1 MLRLAIAQI
10 RPRKGAYE
18 ENLCRLGALFREVG
32 SWPEPPELLVAPETA
47 LTGYFLEG
55 GVRDLAITGDQLFAD
70 LSRQHQEAGTPPLDV
85 ALGFYEVHGNRLYN
99 SGLYAMLGGPD
110 AGIRH
115 IHRKIFLP
123 TYGVFDEE
131 RFVEAGRSVQ
141 AFDTR
146 WGRAAILI
154 CEDAWHSFTP
164 MLAALDGAQL
174 IIIPSASPAR
184 GVVTSDDTA
193 GRPVSLARWSRLA
206 QDIAGEHGVYVALS
220 QLVGFEGGKAFPGGS
235 ILAGPRGD
243 LLAQGPVFQEA
254 IIPAVIDFEEIT
266 RARADLPLLADLEMR
281 LPHLLGSLHAARRE
295 RGEAGSK
302 QGQRG
307 SGEAGTLVSDQPD
320 GGPAKKPRSKKES
333 PNAQTVPLARLPAS
347 PPRGPLA
354 PLPARFN
361 PQQDPL
367 AIDVELTQQW
377 LREFIRDEVQRRR
390 KFDKVV
396 IGLSGG
402 VDSSLVAYLAVEAL
416 GAANVLGVR
425 MPYRS
430 SSSESLAHAQLVID
444 ALGIPSTTVDISP
457 AVDALAGAI
466 GEARPERSERMEPA
480 RLGNIMARTRMITLF
495 DLSAAHR
502 ALPLGTGNKTERLLG
517 YFTWHADDSP
527 PVNPIGD
534 LFKTQVWALAR
545 HLGVPDVIV
554 SKPASADL
562 IKGQTDEG
570 DFGISYPRADAILHW
585 ILLGYRGP
593 EISALG
599 FEEAEI
605 ALVRKRLDSTHW
617 KRRLPTVAM
626 LSGTAI
632 GEYYLRPVDY

>member
-1 MLRLAIAQI
+1 MLRLAIAQL
-10 RPRKGAYE
+10 RPRKGAYD
-18 ENLCRLGALFREVG
+18 ENLCRLGAVFREV
-32 SWPEPPELLVAPETA
+32 SAWAEPPELVITPETA

-55 GVRDLAITGDQLFAD
+55 GVRDLAVSADRLFDD
-70 LSRQHQEAGTPPLDV
+70 LARQHKDARAAPLDIAV
-85 ALGFYEVHGNRLYN
+85 GFYEIHRNRLHN
-99 SGLYAMLGGPD
+99 SGLYATLGGPD

-115 IHRKIFLP
+115 VHRKVFLP

-131 RFVEAGRSVQ
+131 RFVEAGRNVQ

-164 MLAALDGAQL
+164 MLAALGGAQL

-184 GVVTSDDTA
+184 GVVTTDDTA
-193 GRPVSLARWSRLA
+193 GRPTSLARWGRIV
-206 QDIAGEHGVYVALS
+206 QDIAGEHGVFVALS

-235 ILAGPRGD
+235 LVANPRGD
-243 LLAQGPVFQEA
+243 ILADGPIFEEA
-254 IIPAVIDFEEIT
+254 LIPATLDFEEIT

-281 LPHLLGSLHAARRE
+281 LPHLLGSLHAARRSD
-295 RGEAGSK
+295 GSE
-302 QGQRG
+302 G
-307 SGEAGTLVSDQPD
+307 D
-320 GGPAKKPRSKKES
+320 GGAKVPVAPVTRTV
-333 PNAQTVPLARLPAS
+333 NAGAMRTLARIA
-347 PPRGPLA
+347 G
-354 PLPARFN
+354 
-361 PQQDPL
+361 DPL
-367 AIDVELTQQW
+367 AIDAELTRRW
-377 LREFIRDEVQRRR
+377 LVEFIRDEVRRR
-390 KFDKVV
+390 RGFEQVV
-396 IGLSGG
+396 VGLSGG
-402 VDSSLVAYLAVEAL
+402 VDSSLVACLAVEAL
-416 GAANVLGVR
+416 GPENVLAIR

-430 SSSESLAHAQLVID
+430 SSPESLSHAQLVID
-444 ALGIPSTTVDISP
+444 ALGIRSATVDISA
-457 AVDALAGAI
+457 AVDALAAAI
-466 GEARPERSERMEPA
+466 GGASEPG

-502 ALPLGTGNKTERLLG
+502 ALPIGTGNKTERLFG

-562 IKGQTDEG
+562 IVGQTDEN

-585 ILLGYRGP
+585 ILLGYRDA
-593 EISALG
+593 EIAALG
-599 FEEAEI
+599 FSEEET

-617 KRRLPTVAM
+617 KRRMPTVAM

>member
-1 MLRLAIAQI
+1 MAQV
-10 RPRKGAYE
+10 RPHKGAYE

-32 SWPEPPELLVAPETA
+32 SWPEPPELVVAPETA

-55 GVRDLAITGDQLFAD
+55 GVRDLAISADQLFAD
-70 LSRQHQEAGTPPLDV
+70 LSRQHSDSGGRSLDV

-99 SGLYAMLGGPD
+99 SGLYATLGGPD

-115 IHRKIFLP
+115 VHRKIFLP

-141 AFDTR
+141 AFDTQ
-146 WGRAAILI
+146 WGRAAMLI

-184 GVVTSDDTA
+184 GVITTDDTA
-193 GRPVSLARWSRLA
+193 GRPVSLARWSRLV

-243 LLAQGPVFQEA
+243 ILTQGPLFQEA

-295 RGEAGSK
+295 K
-302 QGQRG
+302 G
-307 SGEAGTLVSDQPD
+307 SGEAGKQ
-320 GGPAKKPRSKKES
+320 GSKSTPKGSEPQNQVGS
-333 PNAQTVPLARLPAS
+333 RIRLPAS
-347 PPRGPLA
+347 PLP

-361 PQQDPL
+361 PSQDPL
-367 AIDVELTQQW
+367 GIDPELTQRW
-377 LREFIRDEVQRRR
+377 LVEFIRDEVQRRR
-390 KFDKVV
+390 KFEKVV
-396 IGLSGG
+396 VGLSGG
-402 VDSSLVAYLAVEAL
+402 VDSSLVAFLAAEAL
-416 GAANVLGVR
+416 GASNVIGIR

-430 SSSESLAHAQLVID
+430 SSAESLAHAQLVID
-444 ALGIPSTTVDISP
+444 ALGIPSRTVEISA

-466 GEARPERSERMEPA
+466 GGEVEPA

-495 DLSAAHR
+495 DLSAALR
-502 ALPLGTGNKTERLLG
+502 ALPLGTGNKTERLFG

-534 LFKTQVWALAR
+534 LFKTQVWAFAR

-570 DFGISYPRADAILHW
+570 DFGISYHRADAILHW
-585 ILLGYRGP
+585 ILMGYKSP
-593 EISALG
+593 EIAALG
-599 FEEAEI
+599 FDEGEI
-605 ALVRKRLDSTHW
+605 KLVRQRLDSTHW

>member
-10 RPRKGAYE
+10 RPQKGAYE
-18 ENLCRLGALFREVG
+18 ENLCRFGALLREVG
-32 SWPEPPELLVAPETA
+32 NWPEPPELVVAPETA

-55 GVRDLAITGDQLFAD
+55 GVRDLAITGDQLFND

-99 SGLYAMLGGPD
+99 SGMYATLGGPD

-174 IIIPSASPAR
+174 IIVPSASPAR

-193 GRPVSLARWSRLA
+193 GRPVSLARWGRLA
-206 QDIAGEHGVYVALS
+206 QDIAGEHGVYLALA

-243 LLAQGPVFQEA
+243 LLAQAPVFQEA
-254 IIPAVIDFEEIT
+254 IIPAVLDFEEIT
-266 RARADLPLLADLEMR
+266 RARSDLPLLADLEMR
-281 LPHLLGSLHAARRE
+281 LPHLLGSLHAARR
-295 RGEAGSK
+295 GSGAGGAGSGAAGR
-302 QGQRG
+302 QGRKTTPV
-307 SGEAGTLVSDQPD
+307 EAGTGERTAPRPRR
-320 GGPAKKPRSKKES
+320 PA
-333 PNAQTVPLARLPAS
+333 A
-347 PPRGPLA
+347 LA

-361 PQQDPL
+361 PKQDPL
-367 AIDVELTQQW
+367 AIDPELTRRW
-377 LREFIRDEVQRRR
+377 LVEFIRDEVQRRR
-390 KFDKVV
+390 KFEGVV
-396 IGLSGG
+396 IGISGG
-402 VDSSLVAYLAVEAL
+402 VDSALVAFLATEAL
-416 GAANVLGVR
+416 GPKNVLGVR
-425 MPYRS
+425 MPYRTS
-430 SSSESLAHAQLVID
+430 SPDSLAHAQLVID
-444 ALGIPSTTVDISP
+444 ALNIPSTTVDISP

-466 GEARPERSERMEPA
+466 GGEVAPG

-545 HLGVPDVIV
+545 HLGVPEVIV

-585 ILLGYRGP
+585 ILLGYRAP
-593 EISALG
+593 EIQALG
-599 FEEAEI
+599 FSEAEI
-605 ALVRKRLDSTHW
+605 ALVRTRLDSTHW

>member
-1 MLRLAIAQI
+1 VLRLAIAQL
-10 RPRKGAYE
+10 RPQKGAYE
-18 ENLCRLGALFREVG
+18 ENLCRLGALFRDVG
-32 SWPEPPELLVAPETA
+32 SWPEPPELVVAPETA

-55 GVRDLAITGDQLFAD
+55 GVRDLAISADQLFAD
-70 LSRQHQEAGTPPLDV
+70 LSRQHSDSGAPALDV

-99 SGLYAMLGGPD
+99 SALYATLGGPE

-146 WGRAAILI
+146 WGRAAMLV

-184 GVVTSDDTA
+184 GVITTDDTA
-193 GRPVSLARWSRLA
+193 GRPVSLARWSRLV
-206 QDIAGEHGVYVALS
+206 QDIAGEHGVYVALA

-243 LLAQGPVFQEA
+243 VLTQGPIFQEA
-254 IIPAVIDFEEIT
+254 IIPALIDFEEIT

-281 LPHLLGSLHAARRE
+281 LPHLLGSLHAARKE
-295 RGEAGSK
+295 K
-302 QGQRG
+302 G
-307 SGEAGTLVSDQPD
+307 SGEAGTTSGEAARRVSKSTPKRSVP
-320 GGPAKKPRSKKES
+320 PAQAAS
-333 PNAQTVPLARLPAS
+333 PTRLPAS
-347 PPRGPLA
+347 PLA
-354 PLPARFN
+354 PLSARFN
-361 PQQDPL
+361 PRQDPL
-367 AIDVELTQQW
+367 AIDPELTQRW
-377 LREFIRDEVQRRR
+377 LVEFIRDEVQRRR
-390 KFDKVV
+390 KFEKVV

-402 VDSSLVAYLAVEAL
+402 VDSSLVAFLATEAL
-416 GAANVLGVR
+416 GAANVVGIR
-425 MPYRS
+425 MPYRAS
-430 SSSESLAHAQLVID
+430 SAESLAHAQLVID
-444 ALGIPSTTVDISP
+444 ALGISSRTVEISA

-466 GEARPERSERMEPA
+466 GGEVEPA

-495 DLSAAHR
+495 DLSAALR
-502 ALPLGTGNKTERLLG
+502 ALPLGTGNKTERLFG

-534 LFKTQVWALAR
+534 LFKTQVWVLAR

-585 ILLGYRGP
+585 ILLGYRSP
-593 EISALG
+593 EIAALG

-605 ALVRKRLDSTHW
+605 NLVRQRLDSTHW

>member
-1 MLRLAIAQI
+1 VLRLALAQI
-10 RPRKGAYE
+10 RPEKGAYE
-18 ENLCRLGALFREVG
+18 QNLCRMGALFREVG
-32 SWPEPPELLVAPETA
+32 SWPEPPELVIAPEAA

-55 GVRDLAITGDQLFAD
+55 GVRDLALPAEQLFDD
-70 LSRQHQEAGTPPLDV
+70 LSRQHEESGIAPLDI

-99 SGLYAMLGGPD
+99 SGLYASLGGSA

-141 AFDTR
+141 AFDTP

-174 IIIPSASPAR
+174 ILVPSASPAR
-184 GVVTSDDTA
+184 GVVSSDDTA
-193 GRPVSLARWSRLA
+193 GRPLSLARWSRLA

-243 LLAQGPVFQEA
+243 LLVQAPVFQEA
-254 IIPAVIDFEEIT
+254 IIPATIDFEEIT

-295 RGEAGSK
+295 K
-302 QGQRG
+302 QGRATAVQPG
-307 SGEAGTLVSDQPD
+307 SA
-320 GGPAKKPRSKKES
+320 PRSES
-333 PNAQTVPLARLPAS
+333 PS
-347 PPRGPLA
+347 RGPVASLP
-354 PLPARFN
+354 PLPARFH
-361 PQQDPL
+361 PGQDPL
-367 AIDVELTQQW
+367 AIDPELTRRW
-377 LREFIRDEVQRRR
+377 LVEFIRDEVQRRR
-390 KFDKVV
+390 KFDRVV

-402 VDSSLVAYLAVEAL
+402 VDSTLVAYLAVEAL
-416 GAANVLGVR
+416 GAGNVMGVR
-425 MPYRS
+425 MPYRTS
-430 SSSESLAHAQLVID
+430 SPESLLHAEMVVQ
-444 ALGIPSTTVDISP
+444 ALGIPSRTVDIS
-457 AVDALAGAI
+457 ASVDALAGAI
-466 GEARPERSERMEPA
+466 GGEVEPS

-495 DLSAAHR
+495 DLSAALR
-502 ALPLGTGNKTERLLG
+502 ALPLGTGNKTERLFG

-545 HLGVPDVIV
+545 HLGLPEVIV

-585 ILLGYRGP
+585 ILLGYKAP
-593 EISALG
+593 EIAALG
-599 FEEAEI
+599 FSDAEI
-605 ALVRKRLDSTHW
+605 SLVRRRLDSTHW

>member
-70 LSRQHQEAGTPPLDV
+70 LSKQHQEAGTPPLDV

-99 SGLYAMLGGPD
+99 SGIYATLGGPD

-146 WGRAAILI
+146 WGRAAVLI

-243 LLAQGPVFQEA
+243 LLAQGPVFEEA

-281 LPHLLGSLHAARRE
+281 LPHLLGSLHAARR
-295 RGEAGSK
+295 GSGAAGKRDSGTGALRAEGQAGGK
-302 QGQRG
+302 DDGGAVGQR
-307 SGEAGTLVSDQPD
+307 VSKST
-320 GGPAKKPRSKKES
+320 PAAES
-333 PNAQTVPLARLPAS
+333 QRRTAPPSRRPAA
-347 PPRGPLA
+347 PLA

-361 PQQDPL
+361 PEQDPL
-367 AIDVELTQQW
+367 AIDCELTQHW

-416 GAANVLGVR
+416 GAANVLAAR

-430 SSSESLAHAQLVID
+430 SSPESLAHAQLVID

-466 GEARPERSERMEPA
+466 GEARPKRSERMEPA

-562 IKGQTDEG
+562 IVGQTDEG

-585 ILLGYRGP
+585 ILLGYRAP

-599 FEEAEI
+599 FDEAEI

>member
-1 MLRLAIAQI
+1 VLRLAIAQI
-10 RPRKGAYE
+10 RPHKGAYE
-18 ENLCRLGALFREVG
+18 QNLCRLGALFREVG
-32 SWPEPPELLVAPETA
+32 HWPEPPDLIVAPETT

-55 GVRDLAITGDQLFAD
+55 GVRDLAVPAEQLFDD
-70 LSRQHQEAGTPPLDV
+70 LSRQHAEAGTPSLDI

-99 SGLYAMLGGPD
+99 SGLYATLGGSD

-141 AFDTR
+141 AFDTL
-146 WGRAAILI
+146 WGRAAMLI

-193 GRPVSLARWSRLA
+193 GRPVSLARWARLA
-206 QDIAGEHGVYVALS
+206 QDISGEHGVYVALP

-243 LLAQGPVFQEA
+243 ILAQAPVFQEA
-254 IIPAVIDFEEIT
+254 IIPAVLDFEEIT

-281 LPHLLGSLHAARRE
+281 LPHLLGSLHHARRE
-295 RGEAGSK
+295 K
-302 QGQRG
+302 G
-307 SGEAGTLVSDQPD
+307 SGEARKPGTQTEAARGSSRVE
-320 GGPAKKPRSKKES
+320 KRPR
-333 PNAQTVPLARLPAS
+333 VPAS
-347 PPRGPLA
+347 PLPPS
-354 PLPARFN
+354 PARFH
-361 PQQDPL
+361 PKQDPL
-367 AIDVELTQQW
+367 AIDSELTRRW
-377 LREFIRDEVQRRR
+377 LVEFIRDEVQRRR
-390 KFDKVV
+390 KFERVV

-416 GAANVLGVR
+416 GPANVMGIR
-425 MPYRS
+425 MPYRTS
-430 SSSESLAHAQLVID
+430 SRESLDHAQLVIE
-444 ALGIPSTTVDISP
+444 ALKIPSRMVDISP
-457 AVDALAGAI
+457 AVDALASAI
-466 GEARPERSERMEPA
+466 GGEVEPA

-495 DLSAAHR
+495 DLSAASR
-502 ALPLGTGNKTERLLG
+502 ALPLGTGNKTERLFG

-545 HLGVPDVIV
+545 HLRLPEVIV
-554 SKPASADL
+554 AKPASADL

-585 ILLGYRGP
+585 ILLGYRQP
-593 EISALG
+593 EIAALG
-599 FEEAEI
+599 FEESEI
-605 ALVRKRLDSTHW
+605 HLVRSRLDSTHW

>member
-1 MLRLAIAQI
+1 VLRLAIAQI
-10 RPRKGAYE
+10 RPHKGAYQQ
-18 ENLCRLGALFREVG
+18 NLCRLGALFREVG
-32 SWPEPPELLVAPETA
+32 RWPEPPELVVAPETA

-55 GVRDLAITGDQLFAD
+55 GVRDLAVSADQLFDD
-70 LSRQHQEAGTPPLDV
+70 LSHQHEEAGSAPLDV
-85 ALGFYEVHGNRLYN
+85 ALGFYEVHRNRLYN
-99 SGLYAMLGGPD
+99 SGLYATLGGPD

-164 MLAALDGAQL
+164 MLAALDGAQ
-174 IIIPSASPAR
+174 IILVPSASPAR
-184 GVVTSDDTA
+184 GVITSDDTA
-193 GRPVSLARWSRLA
+193 GRPVSLARWGRLA
-206 QDIAGEHGVYVALS
+206 LDIAGEHGVYFALA

-243 LLAQGPVFQEA
+243 LLAQAPVFQEA
-254 IIPAVIDFEEIT
+254 IIPAVLDFEEIT

-295 RGEAGSK
+295 KVAGSGARPEHSEGAG
-302 QGQRG
+302 GQRG
-307 SGEAGTLVSDQPD
+307 AAKQGSDSTSDSGKKSQKRTAPQS
-320 GGPAKKPRSKKES
+320 GGPPA
-333 PNAQTVPLARLPAS
+333 LP
-347 PPRGPLA
+347 
-354 PLPARFN
+354 PLPARFH
-361 PQQDPL
+361 PRQDPL
-367 AIDVELTQQW
+367 AIDPDLTRRW
-377 LREFIRDEVQRRR
+377 LVEFIRDEVQRRR
-390 KFDKVV
+390 KFERVV
-396 IGLSGG
+396 IGMSGG
-402 VDSSLVAYLAVEAL
+402 VDSSLVAYLAVEAV
-416 GAANVLGVR
+416 GPGNVMGVR
-425 MPYRS
+425 MPYRAS
-430 SSSESLAHAQLVID
+430 SQESLEHAQLVID
-444 ALGIPSTTVDISP
+444 ALGMPSRTVDISGS
-457 AVDALAGAI
+457 VDALAHAI
-466 GEARPERSERMEPA
+466 GGEVEPA
-480 RLGNIMARTRMITLF
+480 RLGNIMARSRMITLF
-495 DLSAAHR
+495 DLSAVLR
-502 ALPLGTGNKTERLLG
+502 ALPLGTGNKTERLFG

-534 LFKTQVWALAR
+534 LFKTQVWALAK

-554 SKPASADL
+554 AKPASADL

-570 DFGISYPRADAILHW
+570 DFGISYHRADAILHW
-585 ILLGYRGP
+585 ILLGYKAP
-593 EISALG
+593 EIAALG
-599 FEEAEI
+599 FQEDEI
-605 ALVRKRLDSTHW
+605 KLVRERLDSTHW

>member
-1 MLRLAIAQI
+1 VLRLAIAQV
-10 RPRKGAYE
+10 RPHKGAYE
-18 ENLCRLGALFREVG
+18 ENLCRFGALFREVG
-32 SWPEPPELLVAPETA
+32 GWPEPPELVIGPETA

-55 GVRDLAITGDQLFAD
+55 GVRDLALSADQLFAD
-70 LSRQHQEAGTPPLDV
+70 LSRQHGDSGAPSLDV

-99 SGLYAMLGGPD
+99 SALYATLGGPD

-146 WGRAAILI
+146 WGRAAMLV

-184 GVVTSDDTA
+184 GVISTDDTA
-193 GRPVSLARWSRLA
+193 GRPVSLARWSRLV
-206 QDIAGEHGVYVALS
+206 QDIAGEHGVYVALA

-243 LLAQGPVFQEA
+243 VLTQGPIFEEA
-254 IIPAVIDFEEIT
+254 IIPALIDFEEIT
-266 RARADLPLLADLEMR
+266 RARTDLPLLADLEMR

-295 RGEAGSK
+295 K
-302 QGQRG
+302 G
-307 SGEAGTLVSDQPD
+307 SGESGKISGEAEKGVSKSTPK
-320 GGPAKKPRSKKES
+320 GPGPQAKAASR
-333 PNAQTVPLARLPAS
+333 TRVPAP
-347 PPRGPLA
+347 PLA
-354 PLPARFN
+354 PLSARFN
-361 PQQDPL
+361 PRQDPL
-367 AIDVELTQQW
+367 AIDPELTQRW
-377 LREFIRDEVQRRR
+377 LVEFIRDEVQRRR
-390 KFDKVV
+390 KFEKVV

-402 VDSSLVAYLAVEAL
+402 VDSSLVAFLATEAL
-416 GAANVLGVR
+416 GAANVIGIR
-425 MPYRS
+425 MPYHS
-430 SSSESLAHAQLVID
+430 SSRESLDHAQVVID
-444 ALGIPSTTVDISP
+444 ALGIPTRTVEISA

-466 GEARPERSERMEPA
+466 GGEVEPA

-495 DLSAAHR
+495 DLSAALR
-502 ALPLGTGNKTERLLG
+502 ALPLGTGNKTERLFG

-534 LFKTQVWALAR
+534 LFKTQVWVLAR

-585 ILLGYRGP
+585 ILLGYRSP
-593 EISALG
+593 EIAALG
-599 FEEAEI
+599 FDEAEI
-605 ALVRKRLDSTHW
+605 KLVRQRLDSTHW